1 MNLCKIVQTTVLS
14 FPLAAPTSQV
24 PFSNKQALNI
34 WKFVTDGTVGKATL
48 DWAQHGLPFPLC
60 QIPTACHYWIWVLS
74 LCCVARPASFVWHKL
89 LGSGFTKEDH
99 LEALNDCNFPL
110 SSRRVDKRHAS
121 LTGVWQETPSE
132 AWLRSKQ
139 FSVFRPPSKHGKEKM
154 KLTQRIVLAFLCVYL
169 CVYLWWFS
177 LFSTKIHYFC
187 ASLLTVPYKIW

>member
-1 MNLCKIVQTTVLS
+1 MLS

-154 KLTQRIVLAFLCVYL
+154 KLTQRIVLAFFCVYL

-177 LFSTKIHYFC
+177 LFSTKIHYFS
-187 ASLLTVPYKIW
+187 ASLLTVP